1 MLSRSSLQPGFGR
14 LSAQQVD
21 DMKAPNSTGGK
32 FNPVEKELQD
42 NLTSHSN
49 WVPQFSLI
57 HNKEDKLTSILLG
70 VQLGD

>member
-1 MLSRSSLQPGFGR
+1 
-14 LSAQQVD
+14 
-21 DMKAPNSTGGK
+21 MKAPNSTGGK